1 MSLWRLPQIEG
12 SVPMPY
18 YDDDHDTD
26 ALAKDLPRDGTWII
40 TYCECP
46 RAAADYVHRKLVEMG
61 FENTGVLWEG
71 AYGWIG
77 LGYPVV
83 RGEATVLEL
92 DPVLSD

>member
-1 MSLWRLPQIEG
+1 MGQLDKDKPKNQISHEK
-12 SVPMPY
+12 VLKI
-18 YDDDHDTD
+18 
-26 ALAKDLPRDGTWII
+26 ALLIV
-40 TYCECP
+40 
-46 RAAADYVHRKLVEMG
+46 AALVE
-61 FENTGVLWEG
+61 NTAVLWEG

>member
-1 MSLWRLPQIEG
+1 
-12 SVPMPY
+12 
-18 YDDDHDTD
+18 
-26 ALAKDLPRDGTWII
+26 
-40 TYCECP
+40 
-46 RAAADYVHRKLVEMG
+46 MG
-61 FENTGVLWEG
+61 FENTAVLWEG